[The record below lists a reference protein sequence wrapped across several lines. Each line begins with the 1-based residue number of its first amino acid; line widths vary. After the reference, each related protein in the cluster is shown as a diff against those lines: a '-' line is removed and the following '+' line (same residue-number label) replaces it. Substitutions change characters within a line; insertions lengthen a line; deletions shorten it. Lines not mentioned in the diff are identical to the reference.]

1 MLMVLAVVTRC
12 AFGRPPTGLGNF
24 VVPGFGGALVRGE
37 KIFYIK
43 SSYISTDELYIL
55 YISMKLFTC

>member
-43 SSYISTDELYIL
+43 SSYISTDEL
-55 YISMKLFTC
+55 